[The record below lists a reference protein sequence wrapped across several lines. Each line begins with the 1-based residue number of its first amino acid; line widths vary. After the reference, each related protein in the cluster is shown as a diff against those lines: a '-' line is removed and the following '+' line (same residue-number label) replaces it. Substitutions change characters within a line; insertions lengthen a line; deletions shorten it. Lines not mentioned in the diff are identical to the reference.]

1 MIKVTDSLD
10 NKIVLH
16 TKIGNIVLSTIE
28 SKQLIKDLK
37 KLCAISSKYGNK
49 KVNAYGHTF
58 DSEVEKS
65 FYEHLLHLH
74 KAEDIILQP
83 KFILQEKQKG
93 LREISYIADF
103 QIGALI
109 FDVKGFSTQ
118 AGKIKIK
125 MFKAKYPDLHL
136 ALVNRC
142 PKKLQDQYGKWINL
156 DDLAKER
163 SKVKRSK
170 NKASK
175 LL

>member
-1 MIKVTDSLD
+1 MTIRIEEDLVIITLNNTVLTLSKVQA
-10 NKIVLH
+10 
-16 TKIGNIVLSTIE
+16 
-28 SKQLIKDLK
+28 KQLANKLK
-37 KLCAISSKYGNK
+37 KLCATTSKYGNK
-49 KVNAYGHTF
+49 RVNAYGHTF

-93 LREISYIADF
+93 LREIAYIADF

-136 ALVNRC
+136 ALVDRC

-163 SKVKRSK
+163 SKSKRAKTKSSK
-170 NKASK
+170 V
-175 LL
+175 L